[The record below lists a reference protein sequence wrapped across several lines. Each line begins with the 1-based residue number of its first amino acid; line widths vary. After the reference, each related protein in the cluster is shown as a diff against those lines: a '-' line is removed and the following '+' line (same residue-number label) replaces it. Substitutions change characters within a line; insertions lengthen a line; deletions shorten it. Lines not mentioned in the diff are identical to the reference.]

1 MDKNQKDDIQPEEFD
16 EKLFLDQ
23 YYEELNLVDRIKK
36 DNKELERNIRKLEK
50 EIKSIQRD
58 IDYGNKQIEK
68 HKAKAEDLFNSL
80 EEAKN
85 YKVSDEE
92 VDNFIKSV
100 VIDKKRISYNEA
112 GKVYKAYKNNKI
124 ITTKK
129 HMKKMYE
136 IADVRKLFVDQ
147 YYEENKKTVDLF
159 ICVIKAVEQK
169 RYDIA
174 QAILRKVKVN

>member
-1 MDKNQKDDIQPEEFD
+1 MDENQKDDIQLEEFD
-16 EKLFLDQ
+16 EKLFLEQ
-23 YYEELNLVDRIKK
+23 YYEELNLVDRTKK
-36 DNKELERNIRKLEK
+36 DNKKLERDIRKLER
-50 EIKSIQRD
+50 EIKSIQRNV
-58 IDYGNKQIEK
+58 DYNNKQIEK
-68 HKAKAEDLFNSL
+68 HKAKAEELFNSL

-92 VDNFIKSV
+92 VNDFIKSV
-100 VIDKKRISYNEA
+100 EIDKKRISYNEA

-129 HMKKMYE
+129 HMNKMYE
-136 IADVRKLFVDQ
+136 IADVRKLWVDQ
-147 YYEENKKTVDLF
+147 YYEENKEIVDLF

-169 RYDIA
+169 RFDIA